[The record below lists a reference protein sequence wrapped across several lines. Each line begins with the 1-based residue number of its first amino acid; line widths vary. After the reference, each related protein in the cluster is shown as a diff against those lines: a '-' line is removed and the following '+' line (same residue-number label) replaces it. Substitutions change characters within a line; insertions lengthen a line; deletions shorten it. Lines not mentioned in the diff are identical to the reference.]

1 MENMGAF
8 KVVEEILRLNWDLD
22 CDEYL
27 FVGNFGCQR
36 VIVTNLDMTTIK
48 YPEGY
53 EFNSKNGVTNK
64 HHVTSGLYEAIPVYS
79 LEELV

>member
-1 MENMGAF
+1 MENIGIF
-8 KVVEEILRLNWDLD
+8 EVVKEMLRLNWVD

-27 FVGNFGCQR
+27 FAGKFGGHR
-36 VIVTNLDMTTIK
+36 VIVTNLDMTTLK

-64 HHVTSGLYEAIPVYS
+64 HHTTSGIYESFPVYS
-79 LEELV
+79 LGELV

>member
-1 MENMGAF
+1 MENVGIF
-8 KVVEEILRLNWDLD
+8 EVVKEMLRLNWVD

-27 FVGNFGCQR
+27 FAGNFGGQK
-36 VIVTNLDMTTIK
+36 VIVTNLDMTTLK

-64 HHVTSGLYEAIPVYS
+64 HHTTSGIYESFPVYS
-79 LEELV
+79 LGELV